1 MNTRQNDIAKRN
13 ERVACVLFDL
23 DGTLTDSGEGVMGS
37 AAYAFRKLGLPVP
50 EPRELRTMVGPPLSS
65 SFPRLG
71 VPQDK
76 VEEAIAYYR
85 DDYNDG
91 GGKLRNSVFPGV
103 EEMLRDLKERGLR
116 LFVATS
122 KPEGIAREVLTTFG
136 LTGYLEYIA
145 GASSDRSRETK
156 ADVLRHLLEETGYP
170 EGLVMV
176 GDTIWDVLG
185 AKELG
190 IPCVGVSWGYAAPGE
205 LEAAG
210 ADAIAKD
217 MEELLH
223 MLCT

>member
-185 AKELG
+185 ARELG